1 MKTMNYSIAIL
12 LQLILAAGS
21 AMSQENKPPKFY
33 YSPHSIILGK
43 GEVYSDYIHVTDA
56 NLFIKNVFEE
66 LTFKSVNQDS
76 IIFDPAIIKG
86 PFVDNAGNPDVD
98 TLRQVLLKC
107 SNVNWLHDENYI
119 ATVKLLVTDKAG
131 LWDQISYP
139 VRIHEPVKWKVKM
152 LVQNPKITKFEL
164 IFGQAENA
172 TTGAGNDG
180 APEGKLDL
188 MYAETELTPVD
199 SIKGFDARW
208 TISKTNG
215 TLWNIQPFPGN
226 NIQFSGTTIDLTSSS
241 PKDTVTFKW
250 YIYDIPSSTDV
261 VKNPNG
267 LSWYICDGETGGA
280 KFKYDMRT
288 LKAIVNSTSISEIA
302 NNNNI
307 GELTTFA
314 YGYKFIIKGEI
325 PGNDVT
331 EKTGNRQFSI
341 SPNPA
346 SDLISINIEN
356 GVLPDGIKVFDQL
369 GREIAMQG
377 IERMQI
383 IGNSVQLN
391 IENLNAGAYYLN
403 LKFSNRIEQSIFV
416 KY

>member
-1 MKTMNYSIAIL
+1 MKKMNYSIAIL
-12 LQLILAAGS
+12 FLMILAAGYVR
-21 AMSQENKPPKFY
+21 SQENKPPKFF

-43 GEVYSDYIHVTDA
+43 GGIYSDYIHVTDA

-66 LTFKSVNQDS
+66 LTFKSINQDS

-86 PFVDNAGNPDVD
+86 PFVDNAGNPDAD

-107 SNVNWLHDENYI
+107 SDVDWLHDENYI

-131 LWDQISYP
+131 LWDQVSFP

-164 IFGQAENA
+164 IFGQAVNA
-172 TTGAGNDG
+172 TTGQGNDG
-180 APEGKLDL
+180 APEGKLDI

-226 NIQFSGTTIDLTSSS
+226 NIQFNGTTIDLTSSS

-250 YIYDIPSSTDV
+250 YIYDIPDPTDY
-261 VKNPNG
+261 VKNPNN

-288 LKAIVNSTSISEIA
+288 LKAIVNSPSISEIA

-314 YGYKFIIKGEI
+314 YGYKFIIKGEK
-325 PGNDVT
+325 PGNDVA
-331 EKTGNRQFSI
+331 EEAKNRKIKI

-346 SDLISINIEN
+346 SDIIMINIEN
-356 GVLPDGIKVFDQL
+356 CELPNEIIVFDQL
-369 GREIAMQG
+369 GRKMPVASNEKLSINA
-377 IERMQI
+377 
-383 IGNSVQLN
+383 NSIQFN
-391 IENLNAGAYYLN
+391 IENLNSGIYYLN
-403 LKFSNRIEQSIFV
+403 LKYRNHNEQSIFI